1 MNDFQLDPRLAKDCH
16 VLGMLQNQILLL
28 MNNSLVPWFILVPKT
43 SKLEIH
49 DLSEMERSQLYANVN
64 KLSRLLVDRFQ
75 ADKVNIGAIGNIVKQ
90 MHVHIVGRKHDDF
103 CWPGVVW
110 GRPERIEYTA
120 DQVDGIRTEI
130 ENWFVEHFTAL

>member
-64 KLSRLLVDRFQ
+64 KISRLLVDRFQ